1 MRCESCGAEVMNGT
15 QYCHVCGNSLALQSQ
30 GVGYQQPMNQGYQQ
44 PMNQGYQQFQ
54 GQNFQQPYGMQ
65 NVSQADAPVWLKIVS
80 LLFWIVGVIMYFVK
94 KDKEP
99 VYAKSCL
106 TFGLIGLGI
115 DILWGV
121 FI

>member
-1 MRCESCGAEVMNGT
+1 MRCQSCGAEVMNGT
-15 QYCHVCGNSLALQSQ
+15 QYCPVCGNSMVFQTQ
-30 GVGYQQPMNQGYQQ
+30 GSGYQQPV
-44 PMNQGYQQFQ
+44 NQGYQQFPD
-54 GQNFQQPYGMQ
+54 QNFQQPYGMQ
-65 NVSQADAPVWLKIVS
+65 NVSQADAPVWLKIIS

-106 TFGLIGLGI
+106 TFGLIGLVI
-115 DILWGV
+115 DIFWGV